1 MAQRG
6 LDGLHLLVV
15 VEWFGYIEKMQTME
29 TVGSWLSK
37 VLVLSMLSSSM
48 ILGQGGPVQGS
59 SIQGSP
65 IQGGPYYEEKRFDIA
80 MYPALEPSKLWLNI
94 ERTTKLGR
102 IRVDMC
108 DKQGKVLFTEW
119 LPKKDV
125 KFHQCFDLSSI
136 GDGTY
141 TFIIT
146 DGVQRQERT
155 FRLSTPGLQEQ
166 YPQRF
171 ITLK

>member
-1 MAQRG
+1 MR
-6 LDGLHLLVV
+6 
-15 VEWFGYIEKMQTME
+15 

-37 VLVLSMLSSSM
+37 TLMLGIVASS
-48 ILGQGGPVQGS
+48 LATAQAGS
-59 SIQGSP
+59 HPSGP

-94 ERTTKLGR
+94 ERSTMLAQ

-108 DKQGKVLFTEW
+108 DAKGQVLFSEW
-119 LPKKDV
+119 LPKNDT
-125 KFHQCFDLSSI
+125 KFHQRFDLSTI

-155 FRLSTPGLQEQ
+155 FRLSTPGFEEQ
-166 YPQRF
+166 LPKRL
-171 ITLK
+171 ITISGNPLPNG

>member
-1 MAQRG
+1 M
-6 LDGLHLLVV
+6 
-15 VEWFGYIEKMQTME
+15 K

-37 VLVLSMLSSSM
+37 ALMLGMLSSSLV
-48 ILGQGGPVQGS
+48 LGQNGS
-59 SIQGSP
+59 GSV
-65 IQGGPYYEEKRFDIA
+65 QGGPYYEEKRFDAA
-80 MYPALEPSKLWLNI
+80 MYPAREPSKLWLNI
-94 ERTTKLGR
+94 ERTTLLGH

-108 DKQGKVLFTEW
+108 DKKGQVLFSEW
-119 LPKKDV
+119 LPRKDT

-166 YPQRF
+166 LPKRL
-171 ITLK
+171 ITMSDSVTRTDKS